1 MGRHERGAPP
11 APEVAG
17 YRAPSWFVAS
27 FYGVLAAWTAV
38 SIPFIGAQARAGGGD
53 LLWFFMIAFVL
64 AYSWYFSLRISYR
77 VEVDSNDVV
86 RLTSYG
92 RVLVLESRQI
102 QAVEGPVLPVGF
114 LRLRL
119 EREKAYVFCVATDR
133 DLGEIIRRIAAA
145 NPEVKVKTG

>member
-1 MGRHERGAPP
+1 
-11 APEVAG
+11 
-17 YRAPSWFVAS
+17 
-27 FYGVLAAWTAV
+27 
-38 SIPFIGAQARAGGGD
+38 
-53 LLWFFMIAFVL
+53 MIAFVL